1 MLDNYLYI
9 NRDECGNFLIS
20 ADYAGRRFY
29 KKRFMFYTKQEAI
42 KKFRQDNGLT
52 GKHLIKIE
60 Y

>member
-9 NRDECGNFLIS
+9 NRDECGSFLIS
-20 ADYAGRRFY
+20 ADYAG
-29 KKRFMFYTKQEAI
+29 
-42 KKFRQDNGLT
+42 NGLT